1 MKTNKQIRHEKLIDF
16 LNQFEQYQNANGQ
29 PLLKKTDKTI
39 GSKDLCKLNISDVNK
54 GVVALTDYFNLCG
67 GSIGGD
73 IDLYQLLQA
82 YFLHPEKRKE
92 MNFIATSRV
101 LPNPGSSN

>member
-1 MKTNKQIRHEKLIDF
+1 MKSAKQIRHEKLIDF

-39 GSKDLCKLNISDVNK
+39 GSKDLCKLNINDVNK

-92 MNFIATSRV
+92 MNFIATCRV
-101 LPNPGSSN
+101 FTNPGKQ

>member
-1 MKTNKQIRHEKLIDF
+1 MKTKKQIRHEKLIDF
-16 LNQFEQYQNANGQ
+16 LNQFEQYQNENGQ
-29 PLLKKTDKTI
+29 PLCKKIDKTI
-39 GSKDLCKLNISDVNK
+39 GSADLCKLNINDVNK
-54 GVVALTDYFNLCG
+54 GAVVLTDYFNLSG

-92 MNFIATSRV
+92 MNRIAMSRV
-101 LPNPGSSN
+101 FTNPGKQ

>member
-16 LNQFEQYQNANGQ
+16 LNQFEQYQNQAGK
-29 PLLKKTDKTI
+29 PLCKKIDKTI
-39 GSKDLCKLNISDVNK
+39 GSAGLCKLNINDVNK
-54 GVVALTDYFNLCG
+54 GAVVLTDYFNLCG

-82 YFLHPEKRKE
+82 YFLHPEKRE
-92 MNFIATSRV
+92 EINLIAMSRV
-101 LPNPGSSN
+101 FNNPGK

>member
-1 MKTNKQIRHEKLIDF
+1 MKSKKQIRHEKLIDF
-16 LNQFEQYQNANGQ
+16 LNQFEQYQNENGQ
-29 PLLKKTDKTI
+29 PLCKKIDKTI
-39 GSKDLCKLNISDVNK
+39 GSKDLCKLNINDVNK

-92 MNFIATSRV
+92 MNLIAKRV
-101 LPNPGSSN
+101 VFTNPGKQ

>member
-16 LNQFEQYQNANGQ
+16 LNQFEQYQNQDGK
-29 PLLKKTDKTI
+29 PLCKKIDKTI
-39 GSKDLCKLNISDVNK
+39 GSAALCKLNINDVNK
-54 GVVALTDYFNLCG
+54 GAVVLTDYFNLCG

-92 MNFIATSRV
+92 MNLIAKSRV
-101 LPNPGSSN
+101 FTNLGKQ

>member
-1 MKTNKQIRHEKLIDF
+1 MKSQKQIRHEKLIDF
-16 LNQFEQYQNANGQ
+16 LNQFEQYQNADGQ
-29 PLLKKTDKTI
+29 PLCKKIDKTI
-39 GSKDLCKLNISDVNK
+39 GSAALCKLNINDLNK
-54 GVVALTDYFNLCG
+54 GVVVLTDYFNLGG

-92 MNFIATSRV
+92 MNFIATCRV
-101 LPNPGSSN
+101 FTTPGKH

>member
-1 MKTNKQIRHEKLIDF
+1 MKSEKQIRHEKLIDF

-39 GSKDLCKLNISDVNK
+39 GTKDLCKLNINDVNK

-92 MNFIATSRV
+92 MNFIATCRV
-101 LPNPGSSN
+101 FTNPGKQ

>member
-1 MKTNKQIRHEKLIDF
+1 MKSAKQIRHEKLIDF

-39 GSKDLCKLNISDVNK
+39 GSKDLCKLNINDVNK

-92 MNFIATSRV
+92 MNFIATCRV
-101 LPNPGSSN
+101 FTNPWKQ

>member
-16 LNQFEQYQNANGQ
+16 LNQFEQYQNQDGK
-29 PLLKKTDKTI
+29 PLCKKIDKTI
-39 GSKDLCKLNISDVNK
+39 GSAALCKLNINDVNK
-54 GVVALTDYFNLCG
+54 GAVVLTDYFNLCG

-92 MNFIATSRV
+92 MNLIATSRV
-101 LPNPGSSN
+101 LPNPGKH

>member
-1 MKTNKQIRHEKLIDF
+1 MKSEKQIRHEKLIDF
-16 LNQFEQYQNANGQ
+16 LNQFEQYQNANGE
-29 PLLKKTDKTI
+29 PLCQKINKTI
-39 GSKDLCKLNISDVNK
+39 GSKDLCKLNINDLNK

-92 MNFIATSRV
+92 MNRIAMSRV
-101 LPNPGSSN
+101 FTNPGKQ

>member
-1 MKTNKQIRHEKLIDF
+1 MKSAKQIRHEKLIDF

-39 GSKDLCKLNISDVNK
+39 GSKDLCKLNINDVNK

-82 YFLHPEKRKE
+82 YFLHPEKREE
-92 MNFIATSRV
+92 MNLIAKRV
-101 LPNPGSSN
+101 VLTNPGKQ

>member
-39 GSKDLCKLNISDVNK
+39 GSKDLCKLNINDLNK

-92 MNFIATSRV
+92 MNFIATCRV
-101 LPNPGSSN
+101 FTNPGKQ

>member
-16 LNQFEQYQNANGQ
+16 LNQFEQYQNQDGK
-29 PLLKKTDKTI
+29 PLCKKIDKTI
-39 GSKDLCKLNISDVNK
+39 GSAGLCKLNINDVNK
-54 GVVALTDYFNLCG
+54 GAVVLTDYFNLSG
-67 GSIGGD
+67 GSIGGG

-92 MNFIATSRV
+92 INRIAMSRV
-101 LPNPGSSN
+101 FTNPGKQ